1 MTADPR
7 HDPVTR
13 AFTFLTEHAVSLRA
27 AALLRMGYGLLCLVF
42 LLREFPHRDEI
53 WGPGSPWTPELS
65 RELQTQTGEF
75 SLLTLSDSS
84 TWFNACYVLALVTSA
99 LFALGWRTRAVSIVF
114 ALVVTSFHS
123 RAVLMTDGGDNLIAL
138 MALYLALT
146 ACGRVWSLDSRR
158 ARSAAITAGPAHS
171 WRRQAEP
178 VRSRLAVLVHNCAM
192 FVIAAQVCVLY
203 GSAGLFKVQ
212 GSLWRDGTA
221 LHYVLHL
228 DLFRPWPAL
237 SALADSHPLLLT
249 AACYLTVLVQVA
261 FPFTLFSRTKYAVLA
276 VLLGMHLAIAVLLGL
291 PVFSAAMII
300 ADAVFLPDAFL
311 LRVGRTARAALR
323 RAGPRPHI
331 PRPAPHASGT
341 TSRPEPE
348 PSPTGDPATS

>member
-27 AALLRMGYGLLCLVF
+27 AALLRMGYGLLYLVF

-53 WGPGSPWTPELS
+53 WGPGSPWTPELAH
-65 RELQTQTGEF
+65 ELQAQTGGF
-75 SLLTLSDSS
+75 SLLTLSDSGA
-84 TWFNACYVLALVTSA
+84 WFEACYALALVTSA
-99 LFALGWRTRAVSIVF
+99 LFALGWRTRATSVLF

-123 RAVLMTDGGDNLIAL
+123 RAVLMTDGGDNLIVL
-138 MALYLALT
+138 MAVYLTLT
-146 ACGRVWSLDSRR
+146 ACGRRWSLDSRR
-158 ARSAAITAGPAHS
+158 ARPSHPVPGPGPVRHGH
-171 WRRQAEP
+171 RYAEP
-178 VRSRLAVLVHNCAM
+178 VRRRLAVVVHNCGM
-192 FVIAAQVCVLY
+192 FVIAAQVCFLY
-203 GSAGLFKVQ
+203 GSAGLSKVQ

-228 DLFRPWPAL
+228 DLFRPWPVL

-261 FPFTLFSRTKYAVLA
+261 FPFALFSKVKYVVLA
-276 VLLGMHLAIAVLLGL
+276 ILVGMHLGIALLLGL

-300 ADAVFLPDAFL
+300 ADAVFLPDAL
-311 LRVGRTARAALR
+311 LLRTARAA
-323 RAGPRPHI
+323 RASLQRATPHALI
-331 PRPAPHASGT
+331 PRPTPPAAGTAAPSIPEGT
-341 TSRPEPE
+341 
-348 PSPTGDPATS
+348 